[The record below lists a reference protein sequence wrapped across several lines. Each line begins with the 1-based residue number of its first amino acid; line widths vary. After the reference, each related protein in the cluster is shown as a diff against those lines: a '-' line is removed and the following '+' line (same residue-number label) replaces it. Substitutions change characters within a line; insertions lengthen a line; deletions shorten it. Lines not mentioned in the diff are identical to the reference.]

1 MAIKRKLKVLVSAY
15 ACEPGK
21 GSEPGVGWNWVKQ
34 IAKRHEAWV
43 LTRANNREPI
53 ERELKQNPMPNAHF
67 VYLDLPYWMRFWKRR
82 RRGIHLYYYLWQI
95 AAYMNARRLH
105 RKIPFNL
112 THQVTLVCDW
122 MPSFLHLLPIPFI
135 WGPIGGNRRTP
146 KPLESEI
153 GWRGK
158 IQEDI
163 RVLVRWIMHHFDPFF
178 VSTLRRARVIIAINS
193 DTALRVPAIE
203 RQKVAIIPQ
212 NGISFTELPK
222 IQHAS
227 VSSDKLIILSVGQ
240 FIYIKGFSL
249 TIKAFARFAQQYPD
263 ARLILIG
270 RGAEYARMRHLV
282 SENGIDD
289 KVEFH
294 DWMPRLEVLKFMQ
307 ATDVFLF
314 PSYEGGGMV
323 VIEAMAAGKPVVCL
337 DAGGPGETVTDKCGI
352 KVKVEHL
359 DQIIQDLSDAL
370 YKLAKEPLL
379 RRDMGEA
386 AKQRIREVYDW
397 DRKGEQIERLYELVM
412 LEGKQR

>member
-1 MAIKRKLKVLVSAY
+1 MKRKLKVLVSAY
-15 ACEPGK
+15 ACEPDK

-34 IAKRHEAWV
+34 IAKRHEVWV

-53 ERELKQNPMPNAHF
+53 ERELKKNPMPTAHF
-67 VYLDLPYWMRFWKRR
+67 VYLDLPYWMRFWKRGQ
-82 RRGIHLYYYLWQI
+82 RGIHLYYYLWQI
-95 AAYMNARRLH
+95 AAFIQARRLY
-105 RKIPFNL
+105 RQIPFDL
-112 THQVTLVCDW
+112 AHQVTLVCDW
-122 MPSFLHLLPIPFI
+122 MPSFLPLLPIQFV
-135 WGPIGGNRRTP
+135 WGPIGGNQRAP

-153 GWRGK
+153 GWRGQ
-158 IQEDI
+158 IQEYI
-163 RVLVRWIMHHFDPFF
+163 RVFVRWIMHYFDPFF
-178 VSTLRRARVIIAINS
+178 VSTLRRALTIIAVNS
-193 DTALRVPAIE
+193 DTALRIPVTE
-203 RQKVAIIPQ
+203 RRKVAIIPQ
-212 NGISFTELPK
+212 NGIYFTELPA
-222 IQHAS
+222 IRDVS

-249 TIKAFARFAQQYPD
+249 TIKAFAKFVQQYPD

-270 RGAEYARMRHLV
+270 RGAEYARLRRLV

-294 DWMPRLEVLKFMQ
+294 DWMPRIEVLKFMQ
-307 ATDVFLF
+307 VADIFLF

-337 DAGGPGETVTDKCGI
+337 DAGGPGEAVTDECGI
-352 KVKVEHL
+352 KVKVQHL

-379 RRDMGEA
+379 RRNIGEA
-386 AKQRIREVYDW
+386 AKQRIREAYDW

-412 LEGKQR
+412 REEKQR